1 MSVLLAVPLSVLL
14 VVSVGW
20 AFFGPPPRSRAS
32 SGTIAALAGL
42 GVTAYAAGILLAQH
56 SVTAAS
62 IAMAVGVEGLCAAG
76 WLRRGGG
83 GGGGGPHRD
92 PGSEPPS
99 HDGPDLDWD
108 EFDRVRGEWDAGP
121 REPTRLSA

>member
-1 MSVLLAVPLSVLL
+1 MSLVLALPLSVLL

-32 SGTIAALAGL
+32 SGTIAELAGL
-42 GVTAYAAGILLAQH
+42 GATAYVAGILLAQH
-56 SVTAAS
+56 SVTAAG

-83 GGGGGPHRD
+83 GGGGGPRRD

-108 EFDRVRGEWDAGP
+108 EFDRVRGEWDSGP
-121 REPTRLSA
+121 REPTRLRA